1 MRSLSRRQLLYRSI
15 NYEKLPES
23 VFLKPSQPQRFL
35 HKTIFNIVNN
45 HLIIVKISNNLE
57 DLINYLQFIIKKSI
71 KNKLVGSNK
80 RSNSSKD
87 LRSYTINSSDHDGL
101 IQEIL

>member
-1 MRSLSRRQLLYRSI
+1 MQSIRQLLYHSI
-15 NYEKLPES
+15 NYEKL
-23 VFLKPSQPQRFL
+23 LKSTLVKLSQPQRFL
-35 HKTIFNIVNN
+35 HKPIFNIINN

-71 KNKLVGSNK
+71 KNKEIGSNK
-80 RSNSSKD
+80 RSNRSKD
-87 LRSYTINSSDHDGL
+87 LRSYTINSGDQNGL

>member
-23 VFLKPSQPQRFL
+23 VFIKPSQPQRFL
-35 HKTIFNIVNN
+35 HKTIFDIVNN

-57 DLINYLQFIIKKSI
+57 DLINYLQCNIKSM
-71 KNKLVGSNK
+71 KNKGIGSNK

>member
-1 MRSLSRRQLLYRSI
+1 MQSIRQLLYRSI
-15 NYEKLPES
+15 NYEKLLKS
-23 VFLKPSQPQRFL
+23 TLVKPSQPQRFL
-35 HKTIFNIVNN
+35 HKTIYNIQHK

-57 DLINYLQFIIKKSI
+57 DLINYLQFIIKKSM
-71 KNKLVGSNK
+71 KNKEIGSNK

-87 LRSYTINSSDHDGL
+87 LRSYTINSSDYNGL